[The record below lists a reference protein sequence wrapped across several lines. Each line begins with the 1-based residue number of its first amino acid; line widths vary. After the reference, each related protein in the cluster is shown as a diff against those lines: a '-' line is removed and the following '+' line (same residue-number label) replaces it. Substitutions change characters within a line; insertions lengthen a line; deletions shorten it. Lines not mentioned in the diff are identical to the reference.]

1 MFTTATWPPRRET
14 ASDSFRNGEAY
25 DTGSRGFSAV

>member
-1 MFTTATWPPRRET
+1 VRT
-14 ASDSFRNGEAY
+14 ASDSLGNGEAY